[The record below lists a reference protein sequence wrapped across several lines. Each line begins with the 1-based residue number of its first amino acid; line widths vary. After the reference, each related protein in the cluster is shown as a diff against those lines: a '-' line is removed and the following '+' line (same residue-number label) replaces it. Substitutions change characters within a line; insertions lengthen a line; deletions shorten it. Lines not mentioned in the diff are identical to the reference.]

1 MKRILALLIVI
12 TMLLAMLVSCS
23 GDSDKSG
30 GGKTTTS
37 SSDTIPSAEGITV
50 EVEPID
56 EDLAALDYNGDR
68 IVTILARDSKP
79 GAWSENEIYVDEI
92 TNDPVKDSVYNR
104 NASVCEILGLKDIV
118 QVSAVSGDADD
129 LQQKVNVMVGSGDQ
143 TYDIVSASV
152 FYGMPMVTQGL
163 MYDLYDNGIDTY
175 LDSSKP
181 WWSQYWLE
189 QAEMGDK
196 LYCIT

>member
-1 MKRILALLIVI
+1 MKRTIALLLIA

-23 GDSDKSG
+23 GDSDKSD

-37 SSDTIPSAEGITV
+37 SSDTTTSAGGITV

-56 EDLAALDYNGDR
+56 EALAALDYNGDR
-68 IVTILARDSKP
+68 VVTILARGS
-79 GAWSENEIYVDEI
+79 SENELYVEEI
-92 TNDPVKDSVYNR
+92 TNDPINDSVYNR
-104 NASVCEILGLKDIV
+104 NASVCELLGLKDIV
-118 QVSAVSGDADD
+118 QIVTTIGNADE
-129 LQQKVNVMVGSGDQ
+129 LQQKVNLMVGSGDQ